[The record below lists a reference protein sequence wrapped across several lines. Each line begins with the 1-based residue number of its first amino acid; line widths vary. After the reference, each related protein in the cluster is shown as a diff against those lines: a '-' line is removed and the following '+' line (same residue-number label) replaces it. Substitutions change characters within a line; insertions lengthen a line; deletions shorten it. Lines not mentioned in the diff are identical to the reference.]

1 MKFATFNDSRIG
13 IVMDSAIVDVTEANL
28 GFNAITAQ
36 DLLNGIMENFDSLST
51 RLDEIALSG
60 SRIPLN

>member
-36 DLLNGIMENFDSLST
+36 DLLYLSKIIKNK
-51 RLDEIALSG
+51 EI
-60 SRIPLN
+60 I